1 MTDAK
6 QPTDAEIEAARDVFA
21 LWRSNPAGS
30 RPGPTTLATLDCA
43 LDALARERQE
53 DAEDEADAAAAL
65 AEPGPSVPW
74 EQVRRELG
82 VDIPPEHQRVLMAA
96 ACPRCGEPCYRIR
109 ATMAV
114 RCEHPEHHGPKVVF
128 IPRECLEI
136 FSEAEVDAAVDW
148 LWEHAHGCPVEK
160 WVGDGTVTP

>member
-1 MTDAK
+1 MA
-6 QPTDAEIEAARDVFA
+6 
-21 LWRSNPAGS
+21 
-30 RPGPTTLATLDCA
+30 
-43 LDALARERQE
+43 
-53 DAEDEADAAAAL
+53 
-65 AEPGPSVPW
+65 VPKI
-74 EQVRRELG
+74 LCG
-82 VDIPPEHQRVLMAA
+82 KCGGRVEVGQAS
-96 ACPRCGEPCYRIR
+96 CPRCGEPCYRIR